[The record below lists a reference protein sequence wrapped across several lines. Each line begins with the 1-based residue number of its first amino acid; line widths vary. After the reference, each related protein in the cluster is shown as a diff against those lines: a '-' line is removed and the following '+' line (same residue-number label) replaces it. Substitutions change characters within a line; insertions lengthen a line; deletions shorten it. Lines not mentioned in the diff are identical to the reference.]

1 MITNKNLTELFPEHI
16 INKGEG
22 QCQFDE
28 GVDISDDG
36 QSFTVVVDV
45 SEFTPK
51 EGGWNFAVALK
62 VLAGESI
69 DDTARDL
76 TVRLLE
82 NDVEFYCS
90 AGDGFGHGTDIGC
103 YADEDTPIPP
113 MVYKLQV
120 KVVGVALPL
129 IEGLVYGGDDV
140 CQGIILNIW
149 ERRMNIIFHLF
160 LIQLY
165 LGTTAS

>member
-1 MITNKNLTELFPEHI
+1 MMTNKNFPDSEPI

-28 GVDISDDG
+28 GVEISDDG
-36 QSFTVVVDV
+36 QSYIVTVDV
-45 SEFTPK
+45 SDFTPK

-90 AGDGFGHGTDIGC
+90 AGDGFGSGTDIGC
-103 YADEDTPIPP
+103 YADEDKPLPP
-113 MVYKLQV
+113 MLYTLEV
-120 KVVGVALPL
+120 KVSQLWRLLDSPVELPTIKGL
-129 IEGLVYGGDDV
+129 IFGGNDV
-140 CQGIILNIW
+140 CQGI
-149 ERRMNIIFHLF
+149 E
-160 LIQLY
+160 
-165 LGTTAS
+165 